1 MKKRYYIYAF
11 IFLTA
16 LTFGYAQLRD
26 YKVHQRGMLHE
37 TIFNTGEIGRAYD
50 QGTGGSLLG
59 VPSFE
64 WPGYSSVDVDGVQY
78 NGQYNSFGGG
88 IYLATSRPDTVARFY
103 SYCGALVGEPAA
115 ERYSFP
121 ISLERIENYPVL
133 DNGNLN
139 PNYNPGE
146 ADEIIISKWATN
158 VGITV
163 TRTSRA
169 WSHPDYDDF
178 IIYEYEMENT
188 GETDRDPETPA
199 RLDTLSDVLVGFAW
213 ALNPSMFG
221 YERTYNR
228 WDGADMVERDL
239 YPRFNLNRWM
249 NYCVDGN
256 GNPDPRYYSEWGISG
271 KNGGGLLSPQAVG
284 YFPLHYDTDKLAL
297 KGETKIQIPSGD
309 TVKVFD
315 AANKIKQPYLN
326 RMETGVLSLAKAKD
340 YLDNAKV
347 RKNNPYSGGY
357 YPYRSL
363 YWYGRGSYNWRQS
376 NKFGLGHILVFGP
389 YKMLPGDKINF
400 SIAQVAGYGA
410 ARIRELA
417 GRDSVLWDEGGGC
430 GERCTESD
438 AVYNFNPIPNWTRP
452 ITWGG
457 VNHDAWT
464 QGSSYLYDSIANP
477 QGYPLPEYVNSKVVT
492 IRDVADRAIQLYTNA
507 RLKKYD
513 GYNDSVQYKPDLSP
527 SHGVYQIPQIV
538 PSPIFTIETDSLARN
553 DITWGQQ
560 VESFN
565 NQFSRYEVSK
575 STHPLGPWTI
585 IASITPADP
594 NYFKDRKYTLIDSTV
609 HEGEAFYYSIISVD
623 TAGQKS
629 GRTQITLHQTRMP
642 GTSTLEQVYVVP
654 NPFIVHSG
662 FEGVTAAG
670 GDAGQKIGFYHL
682 PKKCTIRIY
691 SYSGQLIETIEHE
704 SEFYSEEYM
713 QVTRN
718 NQVIASGVYFY
729 VVDTPEGS
737 RTHGKFVIIQ

>member
-1 MKKRYYIYAF
+1 MMIRYHFYLI
-11 IFLTA
+11 ILSVLGLTA
-16 LTFGYAQLRD
+16 QAQIRD

-50 QGTGGSLLG
+50 QGSGGSLLG

-64 WPGYSSVDVDGVQY
+64 WPGFSSVDIDGIQY

-88 IYLATSRPDTVARFY
+88 LYLAVSRPDTVDRFY

-121 ISLERIENYPVL
+121 ISLERIENYPAL
-133 DNGNLN
+133 GNGNLN
-139 PNYNPGE
+139 PNYDPDE
-146 ADEIIISKWATN
+146 ADEIIVSKWATS

-188 GETDRDPETPA
+188 GETDRDPLTPA
-199 RLDTLSDVLVGFAW
+199 RHDTLLDVMAGFAW

-249 NYCVDGN
+249 NYCVDGD
-256 GNPDPRYYSEWGISG
+256 GNPETRYFTEWASSG

-284 YFPLHYDTDKLAL
+284 FFPLHYDTSKLSL
-297 KGETKIQIPSGD
+297 RGETYIQIASGD
-309 TVKVFD
+309 TSIVFD
-315 AANKIKQPYLN
+315 ATNKIKQPYLN
-326 RMETGVLSLAKAKD
+326 RMETGLLSLSKAKD
-340 YLDNAKV
+340 YLDNSKV
-347 RKNNPYSGGY
+347 RKNNPYRGGY

-363 YWYGRGSYNWRQS
+363 YWTGRGSYNWRQS
-376 NKFGLGHILVFGP
+376 NKFGIGHIMVFGP
-389 YKMLPGDKINF
+389 YKLLPGEKMNF

-410 ARIRELA
+410 ARLKELP
-417 GRDSVLWDEGGGC
+417 RDTVLWDEGGGC
-430 GERCTESD
+430 GEMCTESD
-438 AVYNFNPIPNWTRP
+438 AIYNFNPVPNWTRP
-452 ITWGG
+452 TTWGG
-457 VNHDAWT
+457 VNHNAWT
-464 QGSSYLYDSIANP
+464 QGSDYLYDSAANP
-477 QGYPLPEYVNSKVVT
+477 DGYLLPEYVNSKVVT
-492 IRDVADRAIQLYTNA
+492 IRDVADRAIQLYTNG

-513 GYNDSVQYKPDLSP
+513 GYADSVQFKPESTP
-527 SHGVYQIPQIV
+527 SHGEYKIPLIV
-538 PSPIFTIETDSLARN
+538 PAPVFTVQTDLLARN
-553 DITWGQQ
+553 ELRWGAQ

-565 NQFSRYEVSK
+565 GEFSHYELFK
-575 STHPLGPWTI
+575 SNHPLGPWRLMDSVG
-585 IASITPADP
+585 AADP
-594 NYFKDRKYTLIDSTV
+594 RYFTGGEYILIDSTV
-609 HEGEAFYYSIISVD
+609 HEGEAFYYSVLSVD
-623 TAGQKS
+623 TSGQKS

-642 GTSTLEQVYVVP
+642 GTSSVGKVYVVP

-670 GDAGQKIGFYHL
+670 GDASQKIGFYNL
-682 PKKCTIRIY
+682 PKKCTIRVY
-691 SYSGQLIETIEHE
+691 SYSGQLVETLEHS
-704 SEFYSEEYM
+704 SEYYSEEYM

-718 NQVIASGVYFY
+718 NQMIASGVYFY
-729 VVDTPEGS
+729 VVDTPDGQ